1 MCEANILNNQDP
13 VTWAYLVLVCLKVRY
28 TITSEGCV
36 CACVHVHVSVSSA
49 FTMILYNVHIHVSD
63 QEASGGRTSS
73 EVCSEGITLSI
84 HHCKIYVYTC
94 VREDSIPFLQTG
106 LGAELDVVDKI
117 RQEMVSHSQDPTHQH
132 IPHLLTQ
139 LT

>member
-1 MCEANILNNQDP
+1 MGLPGTGVPQGQIHHHLRGG
-13 VTWAYLVLVCLKVRY
+13 V
-28 TITSEGCV
+28 CV
-36 CACVHVHVSVSSA
+36 CVRVHASVSSA
-49 FTMILYNVHIHVSD
+49 FTMTLYNVHIHVSD

-73 EVCSEGITLSI
+73 EVCSEGITSSL

-106 LGAELDVVDKI
+106 LGAELDVVHKI
-117 RQEMVSHSQDPTHQH
+117 RQEMVSHSQDQH